1 MVTDAL
7 NTLHIGDA
15 RVIIPTLP
23 KESIQTVITSPP
35 YFQLRDYGINGQIGQ
50 ENTIEDYVDHLI
62 DVFSKIKPILKNNGT
77 VWLNLGDS
85 YAGSNKNRN
94 ASGENYMLKAGCKDS
109 AHTGR
114 RMGIIKQ
121 TPLSGWLKP
130 KDLIGVPWRVAFA
143 LQQDGWYLRQD
154 IIWHKPNVMPEAVKD
169 RCTKSHEYIFLL
181 SKSKNYYFDAEA
193 IKENSVTF
201 ENRLP
206 AIVRNRAYGY
216 VSKLNAAH
224 PSYNLR
230 RDDKRDSLKHGSPQ
244 KRLNRK
250 DSNYDITKRNRRD
263 VWTIP
268 THPYKGAHF
277 AAFPLALVIP
287 CVLAGS
293 HERDV
298 ILDPF
303 FGSGTTA
310 EAATLLNRNWIGIEL
325 NPKYKDLYKERLGL
339 FDYTNR

>member
-1 MVTDAL
+1 MVTDII

-15 RVIIPTLP
+15 RIIIPTLP
-23 KESIQTVITSPP
+23 KKSIQTVITSPP

-50 ENTIEDYVDHLI
+50 EETVEDYIYNLV
-62 DVFSKIKPILKNNGT
+62 DVFHKIKHVLKDDGT
-77 VWLNLGDS
+77 LWLNLGDR
-85 YAGSNKNRN
+85 YAGSGKNRN
-94 ASGENYMLKAGCKDS
+94 AAGKNYTLKEGCKDS

-114 RMGIIKQ
+114 RMGIIKP

-143 LQQDGWYLRQD
+143 LQKDGWYLRQD

-181 SKSKNYYFDAEA
+181 SKHKNYYFNAEA
-193 IKENSVTF
+193 IKEDSVTF

-206 AIVRNRAYGY
+206 AIIRNREYGY
-216 VSKLNAAH
+216 ASKLNAMH

-230 RDDKRDSLKHGSPQ
+230 RDDKRDPFKQERPQ

-250 DSNYDITKRNRRD
+250 DSDYDITKRNKRD

-268 THPYKGAHF
+268 TRPYKGAHF
-277 AAFPLALVIP
+277 AAFPMALISP
-287 CVLAGS
+287 CILAGS
-293 HERDV
+293 REGDV

-303 FGSGTTA
+303 FGSGTVA
-310 EAATLLNRNWIGIEL
+310 EAARFFNRNWIGIEL
-325 NPKYKDLYKERLGL
+325 NPKYKDLYKEQLGL
-339 FDYTNR
+339 FDYTNK